1 MPLAAVCARPPHPQ
15 PARVRLVIIRDTRT
29 RLLDRFTLSQITVH
43 AANRPPAAAATTA
56 ASHVIVGATRVRAPA
71 RAASSAPRAL
81 ARGRRAAGGVIDAS
95 AGTSGTSADLEG
107 VAATGAHTPVLV
119 CCFLKCLFCGRPLG
133 PSKAARDRL
142 LSLMR
147 RPFRSS
153 SGAWLP
159 LHTKDI
165 LTCVRAVPRFRA
177 EPEVFRSSHW
187 FIGTGYSAELSCCL
201 IGGVDRVLRTQ
212 KPVVPPTHR
221 VSKGLVYI

>member
-1 MPLAAVCARPPHPQ
+1 MISHPTCAKSQPPVKTHPS
-15 PARVRLVIIRDTRT
+15 VRLHT
-29 RLLDRFTLSQITVH
+29 LLMVDAETQTERFTH
-43 AANRPPAAAATTA
+43 PPP
-56 ASHVIVGATRVRAPA
+56 RVNAP
-71 RAASSAPRAL
+71 
-81 ARGRRAAGGVIDAS
+81 GAS
-95 AGTSGTSADLEG
+95 AGASGTSADLEG

>member
-1 MPLAAVCARPPHPQ
+1 METQ
-15 PARVRLVIIRDTRT
+15 TE
-29 RLLDRFTLSQITVH
+29 RFTHPPPRVH
-43 AANRPPAAAATTA
+43 AP
-56 ASHVIVGATRVRAPA
+56 G
-71 RAASSAPRAL
+71 
-81 ARGRRAAGGVIDAS
+81 AS
-95 AGTSGTSADLEG
+95 AGASGTSADLEG

-133 PSKAARDRL
+133 TRKAARNGL

>member
-1 MPLAAVCARPPHPQ
+1 
-15 PARVRLVIIRDTRT
+15 
-29 RLLDRFTLSQITVH
+29 
-43 AANRPPAAAATTA
+43 
-56 ASHVIVGATRVRAPA
+56 
-71 RAASSAPRAL
+71 
-81 ARGRRAAGGVIDAS
+81 
-95 AGTSGTSADLEG
+95 
-107 VAATGAHTPVLV
+107 
-119 CCFLKCLFCGRPLG
+119 
-133 PSKAARDRL
+133 
-142 LSLMR
+142 MR

>member
-1 MPLAAVCARPPHPQ
+1 
-15 PARVRLVIIRDTRT
+15 
-29 RLLDRFTLSQITVH
+29 
-43 AANRPPAAAATTA
+43 
-56 ASHVIVGATRVRAPA
+56 
-71 RAASSAPRAL
+71 
-81 ARGRRAAGGVIDAS
+81 
-95 AGTSGTSADLEG
+95 
-107 VAATGAHTPVLV
+107 
-119 CCFLKCLFCGRPLG
+119 
-133 PSKAARDRL
+133 
-142 LSLMR
+142 MR

-212 KPVVPPTHR
+212 KPVVPPTHIEVAGCASCR
-221 VSKGLVYI
+221 NVNVNDFDDRHNRIPTAHASFAREHSTTKTGARMPTRTMVLCCAAPRLRTPTPRALPDPSGGAAPRFCAPIPWALCACTRLQLCPHSSVSSTAHA

>member
-1 MPLAAVCARPPHPQ
+1 MISHPTVSSHALRNHTPSDFTPDMCEITASRENTPL
-15 PARVRLVIIRDTRT
+15 
-29 RLLDRFTLSQITVH
+29 
-43 AANRPPAAAATTA
+43 
-56 ASHVIVGATRVRAPA
+56 GATSHTPDALMETSFTHPPPRVNAP
-71 RAASSAPRAL
+71 
-81 ARGRRAAGGVIDAS
+81 GAS
-95 AGTSGTSADLEG
+95 AGASGTSADLEG

-201 IGGVDRVLRTQ
+201 IGC
-212 KPVVPPTHR
+212 
-221 VSKGLVYI
+221 

>member
-1 MPLAAVCARPPHPQ
+1 MISHPTCAKSQPPVKTHPS
-15 PARVRLVIIRDTRT
+15 VRLHTA
-29 RLLDRFTLSQITVH
+29 LLMVDGDRAFTH
-43 AANRPPAAAATTA
+43 PPP
-56 ASHVIVGATRVRAPA
+56 RVNAP
-71 RAASSAPRAL
+71 
-81 ARGRRAAGGVIDAS
+81 GAS
-95 AGTSGTSADLEG
+95 AGASGTSADLEG

-133 PSKAARDRL
+133 PRKAARNGL

-177 EPEVFRSSHW
+177 EPEVFRSSV
-187 FIGTGYSAELSCCL
+187 LSRAVVL
-201 IGGVDRVLRTQ
+201 LDRDGVDRVLRTQ

-221 VSKGLVYI
+221 VSKGLFYI